1 MTDVDELR
9 RHLVTMR
16 TIRRVE
22 EKIAKLRATG
32 EIVGSVHLCNGQEAI
47 YAGTCSRLEL
57 DRDAVFPTYRG
68 HGWAIACGVPLR
80 ALFAELLGRCTG
92 ISGGRGGSAYF
103 TAPQYGFFGENSI
116 VGAGAPIAA
125 GAALAASFDGSGR
138 VCVAAFGD
146 GALNQGAVH
155 EAMNF
160 AAVRSLPVIFIV
172 ENNGYSELTPIRS
185 MVRVDQLFRRAAPY
199 GMPGARLDGND
210 PSAVADAVG
219 QAVDRARR
227 GYGPVLLEMVT
238 QRLVGHY
245 IGDAQHYRPAGEI
258 EAARRSDPVIQLEER
273 LLARGVPPEHLHRIA
288 GDVEASVEDSA
299 SRALA
304 DDPAPTTEVLEH
316 LYA

>member
-1 MTDVDELR
+1 MNDTAELR
-9 RHLVTMR
+9 RHLTVMR
-16 TIRRVE
+16 TIRSAE
-22 EKIAKLRATG
+22 EKIADLRAAG
-32 EIVGSVHLCNGQEAI
+32 DIVGSVHLCNGQEAI
-47 YAGTCSRLEL
+47 YVGACSRLEL

-80 ALFAELLGRCTG
+80 ALFAELLGRSTG

-138 VCVAAFGD
+138 VSVAAFGD

-160 AAVRSLPVIFIV
+160 AAVRRLPVVFIV
-172 ENNGYSELTPIRS
+172 ENNSYSELTPTAS

-210 PSAVADAVG
+210 PTAVADAVG
-219 QAVDRARR
+219 QAVHRARA
-227 GYGPVLLEMVT
+227 GHGPALLEMVT

-245 IGDAQHYRPAGEI
+245 IGDAQQYRPAGELD
-258 EAARRSDPVIQLEER
+258 AARQADPIIRLERR
-273 LLARGVPPEHLHRIA
+273 LLDSGTRPEELDLVA
-288 GDVEASVEDSA
+288 ADVQATVEQA
-299 SRALA
+299 AARALA
-304 DDPAPTTEVLEH
+304 DEPTPTTDVLEH